1 MIFAM
6 GTDIVSVIRF
16 AEFRQYRGKRGVDK
30 TPSHAERDDCRGSL
44 SIGDE
49 RDYAAALVVLEST

>member
-16 AEFRQYRGKRGVDK
+16 AEFWYHLGERGADK
-30 TPSHAERDDCRGSL
+30 TPAHAERDDSRGSL
-44 SIGDE
+44 SIGDK
-49 RDYAAALVVLEST
+49 RDYPVALIVLEGK